1 MLNLLY
7 INELIPALAVAASL
21 GSGIPGVRADV
32 AAGTANS
39 VSVSDTLS
47 TAPPQ
52 TAQAEEPGDTTTAK
66 SPAAAETPSFP
77 EARGSNLE
85 GREFTLPADFDG
97 DLNLVFIAFQRGQQA
112 LVDTW
117 LPFAKDI
124 AARHA
129 RLRYYELPTIYEA
142 NSVVRWFIN
151 NGMRRGI
158 SDVTAREATIT
169 LYLDKEAFRRALQ
182 IPHEDTIYILLV
194 DAEDRVVW
202 RADGTYTGDHGMA
215 IEQIVAEKLSA
226 EYNGRK

>member
-1 MLNLLY
+1 MFNLLSV
-7 INELIPALAVAASL
+7 NELLPLLAVGTL
-21 GSGIPGVRADV
+21 LVSGIHDARAAV
-32 AAGTANS
+32 TAGTPDS

-47 TAPPQ
+47 AAPHPTAP
-52 TAQAEEPGDTTTAK
+52 AEEPGDTAAVGP
-66 SPAAAETPSFP
+66 PAAPATLIFP

-85 GREFTLPADFDG
+85 GRDFTLPADFDG

-117 LPFAKDI
+117 VPFAKDI

-158 SDVTAREATIT
+158 DDVSAREATIT
-169 LYLDKEAFRRALQ
+169 LYLDKEQFRGALRL
-182 IPHEDTIYILLV
+182 PHEDTIYILLV
-194 DAEDRVVW
+194 DTEGRVVW
-202 RADGTYTGDHGMA
+202 RADGAYKGDHGAA
-215 IEQIVAEKLSA
+215 IEKIVAERLSA
-226 EYNGRK
+226 K